1 MTIGK
6 RLILGFGSI
15 VGTLLLLFIV
25 NVVAGWR
32 ESSARNEFSSAIEN
46 KDTIA
51 KAQLQVMVNLHNL
64 DNFLLSG
71 DPRDEEKV
79 NKGMSLL
86 TDLVK
91 RGETQTSN
99 DTVKSAPSDTVNKAL
114 FQLEGIEANW
124 ADNFAKPLLAKRHQ
138 VDSGDA
144 TVSDLQIFYLQ
155 KDPASWLTKFT
166 AVLDDASGE
175 IKKASDDTKRSAER
189 ASLINSILTILLTIL
204 ALAVGVVAAYTTANS
219 ISAPL
224 THLITVAREIGDSG
238 DLDQNID
245 IHRQDEIGALAT
257 TFNNMV
263 AYLKEMASVSISVA
277 EGDLTVEVVPRSKRD
292 TLGNAFLRMS
302 HGLQDLVRTTRD
314 SAGQV
319 SAGSNQVAGAADE
332 SAKVSVQASSAIEEV
347 TSTMHEMS
355 INVQNVV
362 KNTQVQASSVAET
375 SASIDQMVT
384 SIQRVADT
392 ANVLLDIA
400 NRSREEVVTGIQT
413 MEKATDG
420 LNRTNKAIQSSAE
433 IINILGH
440 RADDIGKIIEVI
452 DDLAE
457 QTNLLALNAAIEAAR
472 AGEHGLGFAVV
483 ADEVR
488 KLAEKSTQ
496 STKEIADLIQSIQR
510 EARQAVENME
520 RSTRIVEEGLT
531 LGNDLGAALHK
542 ISNVV
547 TEVYKFSQEI
557 GAATNEQSVGST
569 QIAKAT
575 SRLTEITQEIN
586 SAVEEQASGAQAV
599 VRAMD
604 KMRELVQQS
613 ASSST
618 ELSAAAEQMLKLS
631 RNLLDSMDRFV
642 LDRAAQQ
649 QSRNAEPSAPRRQRP
664 SGREREPEYAEL
676 VRT

>member
-1 MTIGK
+1 MSIGK
-6 RLILGFGSI
+6 KLYAGFGLVLVI
-15 VGTLLLLFIV
+15 LVGLFLVNTVAAFRERTLRADTAAAL
-25 NVVAGWR
+25 
-32 ESSARNEFSSAIEN
+32 ESVRTIE
-46 KDTIA
+46 TVR
-51 KAQLQVMVNLHNL
+51 LQIMLNRLNLN
-64 DNFLLSG
+64 NFLLSG

-79 NKGMSLL
+79 NKGT
-86 TDLVK
+86 TDLADSLK
-91 RGETQTSN
+91 RGESQAS
-99 DTVKSAPSDTVNKAL
+99 SDLLRTAL
-114 FQLEGIEANW
+114 IQVESTEASW
-124 ADNFAKPLLAKRHQ
+124 SDNFAKPLLAKRHQ

-155 KDPASWLTKFT
+155 KDPASWLTKSSG
-166 AVLDDASGE
+166 VLDQTTTEIAKAFDETAKTAS
-175 IKKASDDTKRSAER
+175 R
-189 ASLINSILTILLTIL
+189 ASAWSTGATTLGTLLAILSGIFVAYYTAKSITQ
-204 ALAVGVVAAYTTANS
+204 
-219 ISAPL
+219 PL

-238 DLDQNID
+238 DLNQNID
-245 IHRQDEIGALAT
+245 IHRNDEIGALAT
-257 TFNNMV
+257 TFNNLV
-263 AYLKEMASVSISVA
+263 AYLKEMAGVSMAVA

-302 HGLQDLVRTTRD
+302 HGLQEIVRTTRD

-392 ANVLLDIA
+392 AKVLLDIA
-400 NRSREEVVTGIQT
+400 NRSREEVVVGIQT
-413 MEKATDG
+413 MEKTTDG

-440 RADDIGKIIEVI
+440 RADDIGRIIEVI

-510 EARQAVENME
+510 EAKQAVENMD
-520 RSTRIVEEGLT
+520 RSTRIVEEGLS
-531 LGNDLGAALHK
+531 LGNDLGTALHK

-557 GAATNEQSVGST
+557 GAATNEQSVGSA

-575 SRLTEITQEIN
+575 GRLTEITQEIN

-642 LDRAAQQ
+642 LDRSS
-649 QSRNAEPSAPRRQRP
+649 QSKARRDFSSVRRGTEQAN
-664 SGREREPEYAEL
+664 SHDVEYAEL
-676 VRT
+676 VRS

>member
-6 RLILGFGSI
+6 KLYAGFGLILVI
-15 VGTLLLLFIV
+15 LAVLFLV
-25 NVVAGWR
+25 NIFAGYF
-32 ESSARNEFSSAIEN
+32 EKSARNSAS
-46 KDTIA
+46 TA
-51 KAQLQVMVNLHNL
+51 L
-64 DNFLLSG
+64 DSVRIVEAVRYQIMLNRLNMNNFLLSG
-71 DPRDEEKV
+71 DPRDEDKV
-79 NKGMSLL
+79 NKGL
-86 TDLVK
+86 TDMADLIR
-91 RGETQTSN
+91 RGEAQATNDAVHTALIQVESTETS
-99 DTVKSAPSDTVNKAL
+99 
-114 FQLEGIEANW
+114 W
-124 ADNFAKPLLAKRHQ
+124 ADNFAKPLIAKRHQ

-155 KDPASWLTKFT
+155 KDPSSWLAKSST
-166 AVLDDASGE
+166 VLDQSNAEISKFLEQSTKSANNAS
-175 IKKASDDTKRSAER
+175 IVSA
-189 ASLINSILTILLTIL
+189 IVTIGGTLF
-204 ALAVGVVAAYTTANS
+204 AVVAGILIALWTAKS
-219 ISAPL
+219 ITEPL
-224 THLITVAREIGDSG
+224 NHLMTVTREIGDSG

-245 IHRQDEIGALAT
+245 IHRNDEIGALAT

-263 AYLKEMASVSISVA
+263 AYLKEMAGVSMSVA

-302 HGLQDLVRTTRD
+302 HGLQQLVRITRD

-332 SAKVSVQASSAIEEV
+332 SAKVNVQASSAIEEV

-362 KNTQVQASSVAET
+362 KNTQLQASSVAET

-392 ANVLLDIA
+392 AKVLLDIA

-420 LNRTNKAIQSSAE
+420 LNRTNQAIQSSAE

-520 RSTRIVEEGLT
+520 RSTRIVEEGLN
-531 LGNDLGAALHK
+531 LGNELGSALHK

-547 TEVYKFSQEI
+547 SEVYKFSQEI
-557 GAATNEQSVGST
+557 GAATNEQSVGSA

-575 SRLTEITQEIN
+575 GRLTEITQEIN

-631 RNLLDSMDRFV
+631 RNLLDGMDRFV
-642 LDRAAQQ
+642 LDRAA
-649 QSRNAEPSAPRRQRP
+649 RQRLR
-664 SGREREPEYAEL
+664 GQEPRGKRRNSEEDRDQETVYAEL
-676 VRT
+676 ARS

>member
-6 RLILGFGSI
+6 KLYVGFGAILG
-15 VGTLLLLFIV
+15 VLLVLFLV
-25 NVVAGWR
+25 NLYAAFK
-32 ESSARNEFSSAIEN
+32 EQSARGDAKVALESVRTIEAVRYQIMLN
-46 KDTIA
+46 RN
-51 KAQLQVMVNLHNL
+51 NLN
-64 DNFLLSG
+64 NFLLSG
-71 DPRDEEKV
+71 DPRDEDKV
-79 NKGMSLL
+79 NHGLADVVEL
-86 TDLVK
+86 IK
-91 RGETQTSN
+91 RGESVSGSEMLRTAMIQVES
-99 DTVKSAPSDTVNKAL
+99 
-114 FQLEGIEANW
+114 LEASWG
-124 ADNFAKPLLAKRHQ
+124 DNFAKPLLAKRHQ

-155 KDPASWLTKFT
+155 KDPTSWLTKSS
-166 AVLDDASGE
+166 AVLDQTSVQ
-175 IKKASDDTKRSAER
+175 ITKSLDDTTSSANR
-189 ASLINSILTILLTIL
+189 ASNFSTGLTTVGTLIAVFAGVFVAFYTAKSITE
-204 ALAVGVVAAYTTANS
+204 
-219 ISAPL
+219 PL

-245 IHRQDEIGALAT
+245 IHRNDEIGALAT

-263 AYLKEMASVSISVA
+263 AYLKEMAGVSMAVA
-277 EGDLTVEVVPRSKRD
+277 EGDLAVEVVPRSKRD

-319 SAGSNQVAGAADE
+319 AAGSNQVAGAADE

-392 ANVLLDIA
+392 AKVLLDIA
-400 NRSREEVVTGIQT
+400 NRSREEVGTGIAT

-420 LNRTNKAIQSSAE
+420 LNRTNHAIQSSAE

-520 RSTRIVEEGLT
+520 RSTRIVEEGLS
-531 LGNDLGAALHK
+531 LGNDLGSALHK

-557 GAATNEQSVGST
+557 GAATNEQSVGSA

-575 SRLTEITQEIN
+575 GRLTEITQEIN

-642 LDRAAQQ
+642 LESSSAQGRARREQPPS
-649 QSRNAEPSAPRRQRP
+649 SRRRAGSQR
-664 SGREREPEYAEL
+664 ENEMEYVEMS
-676 VRT
+676 RS

>member
-6 RLILGFGSI
+6 QLYRGFGVILAMLAILLVVDLAALWKAKSASNEAAA
-15 VGTLLLLFIV
+15 TL
-25 NVVAGWR
+25 
-32 ESSARNEFSSAIEN
+32 ESVRTAEAVRYQIMQNR
-46 KDTIA
+46 
-51 KAQLQVMVNLHNL
+51 LNLN
-64 DNFLLSG
+64 NFLLSG
-71 DPRDEEKV
+71 DPRDEDKV
-79 NKGMSLL
+79 NRGFTDLS
-86 TDLVK
+86 DLVK
-91 RGETQTSN
+91 RGQSQTSN
-99 DTVKSAPSDTVNKAL
+99 EFLHTAL
-114 FQLEGIEANW
+114 IQVEGTEASW

-155 KDPASWLTKFT
+155 KDPASWLAKSSV
-166 AVLDDASGE
+166 VLDQASSD
-175 IKKASDDTKRSAER
+175 ISKALSESQAGAAR
-189 ASLINSILTILLTIL
+189 ASTISGLIVIVGALSAIAFGVITALKTSKSITE
-204 ALAVGVVAAYTTANS
+204 
-219 ISAPL
+219 PL
-224 THLITVAREIGDSG
+224 QHLITVAQEIGDSG
-238 DLDQNID
+238 DLDQSID
-245 IHRQDEIGALAT
+245 IHRNDEIGALAT

-263 AYLKEMASVSISVA
+263 AYLKEMASVSMAVA
-277 EGDLTVEVVPRSKRD
+277 EGDLTVEVAPRSKRD
-292 TLGNAFLRMS
+292 TLGNAFLRMNL
-302 HGLQDLVRTTRD
+302 GLREIVRTTRD
-314 SAGQV
+314 AASQV

-332 SAKVSVQASSAIEEV
+332 SAKVNVQASSAIEEV

-392 ANVLLDIA
+392 AKVLLDIA

-420 LNRTNKAIQSSAE
+420 LNRTNRAIQSSAE

-520 RSTRIVEEGLT
+520 HSTRIVEEGLS
-531 LGNDLGAALHK
+531 LGNELGSALHK
-542 ISNVV
+542 ISDVV
-547 TEVYKFSQEI
+547 TEVYKFSHEI
-557 GAATNEQSVGST
+557 GAATNEQSVGSS

-575 SRLTEITQEIN
+575 NRLTEITQEIN

-631 RNLLDSMDRFV
+631 RNLLDNMDRFV
-642 LDRAAQQ
+642 IDRTAQTH
-649 QSRNAEPSAPRRQRP
+649 PRREGAANRRP
-664 SGREREPEYAEL
+664 SRAQESREYELEAVGRR
-676 VRT
+676 

>member
-6 RLILGFGSI
+6 KLYGGFGLILAILF
-15 VGTLLLLFIV
+15 VLFIV
-25 NVVAGWR
+25 NIFAGWKQ
-32 ESSARNEFSSAIEN
+32 SSASKDSSSALEALRTVESVRNQIMSN
-46 KDTIA
+46 R
-51 KAQLQVMVNLHNL
+51 LNMN
-64 DNFLLSG
+64 NFLLSG

-79 NKGMSLL
+79 NKGL
-86 TDLVK
+86 TDISDQIK
-91 RGETQTSN
+91 RGESN
-99 DTVKSAPSDTVNKAL
+99 ASSDAVRTAL
-114 FQLEGIEANW
+114 IQVESTEASW
-124 ADNFAKPLLAKRHQ
+124 ADNFAKPLIAKRHQ

-155 KDPASWLTKFT
+155 KDPSSWLSKSSV
-166 AVLDDASGE
+166 VLDQSNEDVRKFQDE
-175 IKKASDDTKRSAER
+175 TTKSANR
-189 ASLINSILTILLTIL
+189 ASTVSFWVTVGGTFL
-204 ALAVGVVAAYTTANS
+204 ALLAGGIIAFLTAKS
-219 ISAPL
+219 ITEPL

-245 IHRQDEIGALAT
+245 IHRNDEIGALAT
-257 TFNNMV
+257 AFNNMV
-263 AYLKEMASVSISVA
+263 AYLKEMASVSMAVA
-277 EGDLTVEVVPRSKRD
+277 EGDLSVEVVPRSKRD

-392 ANVLLDIA
+392 AKVLLDIA

-420 LNRTNKAIQSSAE
+420 LNRTNQAIQSSAE
-433 IINILGH
+433 IINMLGH

-531 LGNDLGAALHK
+531 LGNDLGSALHK

-547 TEVYKFSQEI
+547 KI
-557 GAATNEQSVGST
+557 G
-569 QIAKAT
+569 
-575 SRLTEITQEIN
+575 
-586 SAVEEQASGAQAV
+586 
-599 VRAMD
+599 RAH
-604 KMRELVQQS
+604 V
-613 ASSST
+613 
-618 ELSAAAEQMLKLS
+618 
-631 RNLLDSMDRFV
+631 
-642 LDRAAQQ
+642 
-649 QSRNAEPSAPRRQRP
+649 
-664 SGREREPEYAEL
+664 
-676 VRT
+676 

>member
-1 MTIGK
+1 LLVLINLVAALRAGSTRAAAESTFQSVRTLESIRHQIMLN
-6 RLILGFGSI
+6 RLSL
-15 VGTLLLLFIV
+15 
-25 NVVAGWR
+25 N
-32 ESSARNEFSSAIEN
+32 
-46 KDTIA
+46 
-51 KAQLQVMVNLHNL
+51 
-64 DNFLLSG
+64 NFLLSG
-71 DPRDEEKV
+71 DPRDEDKV
-79 NKGMSLL
+79 NHGIN
-86 TDLVK
+86 DLSDLFK
-91 RGETQTSN
+91 RGEAQTSSN
-99 DTVKSAPSDTVNKAL
+99 AL
-114 FQLEGIEANW
+114 RTALLQVESTEASW

-155 KDPASWLTKFT
+155 KDPSSWLEKSSAILDHTDVEISNALTDST
-166 AVLDDASGE
+166 A
-175 IKKASDDTKRSAER
+175 SADR
-189 ASLINSILTILLTIL
+189 AGNWSNGITIAGTLLTIIF
-204 ALAVGVVAAYTTANS
+204 GGFVAFYTAKS
-219 ISAPL
+219 ISQPL
-224 THLITVAREIGDSG
+224 SHLITVAREIGDSG

-245 IHRQDEIGALAT
+245 IHRNDEIGALAT

-263 AYLKEMASVSISVA
+263 AYLKEMASVSMAVA
-277 EGDLTVEVVPRSKRD
+277 EGDLTVEVIPRSKRD

-392 ANVLLDIA
+392 AKVLLDIA
-400 NRSREEVVTGIQT
+400 NRSREEVVVGIQT
-413 MEKATDG
+413 MEKTTDG

-433 IINILGH
+433 IINVLGH
-440 RADDIGKIIEVI
+440 RADDIGRIIEVI

-520 RSTRIVEEGLT
+520 RSTRIVEEGLSF
-531 LGNDLGAALHK
+531 GNDLGSALHK

-557 GAATNEQSVGST
+557 GAATNEQSVGSS

-575 SRLTEITQEIN
+575 GRLTEITQEIN

-631 RNLLDSMDRFV
+631 RNLLESMDRFV
-642 LDRAAQQ
+642 LDRSGLLRTRREAVS
-649 QSRNAEPSAPRRQRP
+649 SRRSPDSHRSEDL
-664 SGREREPEYAEL
+664 EYAEIS
-676 VRT
+676 RS

>member
-6 RLILGFGSI
+6 KLYAGFGVILIILSA
-15 VGTLLLLFIV
+15 LFVV
-25 NVVAGWR
+25 NIIAGFKER
-32 ESSARNEFSSAIEN
+32 SARTDA
-46 KDTIA
+46 TA
-51 KAQLQVMVNLHNL
+51 AL
-64 DNFLLSG
+64 DSVRTVESVRYQIMLNRLNMNNFLLSG

-79 NKGMSLL
+79 NKGL
-86 TDLVK
+86 TDIVDLTK
-91 RGETQTSN
+91 RGESQANN
-99 DTVKSAPSDTVNKAL
+99 DGVRTAL
-114 FQLEGIEANW
+114 IQVESTEASW
-124 ADNFAKPLLAKRHQ
+124 ADNFAKPLIAKRHQ

-155 KDPASWLTKFT
+155 KDPASWLTKSSV
-166 AVLDDASGE
+166 VLDQSNVE
-175 IKKASDDTKRSAER
+175 INKFREETNSSANR
-189 ASLINSILTILLTIL
+189 MSTFSTWVTTGGTLL
-204 ALAVGVVAAYTTANS
+204 ALIAGGFIAFLTAKS
-219 ISAPL
+219 ITEPL

-245 IHRQDEIGALAT
+245 IHRNDEIGALAT

-263 AYLKEMASVSISVA
+263 AYLKEMACVAMSVA
-277 EGDLTVEVVPRSKRD
+277 EGDLAVEVVPRSKRD
-292 TLGNAFLRMS
+292 TLGNAFVRMS
-302 HGLQDLVRTTRD
+302 HGLQELVRTTRD

-319 SAGSNQVAGAADE
+319 SSGSTQVAGAADE

-392 ANVLLDIA
+392 AKVLLDIA

-413 MEKATDG
+413 MEKTTDG
-420 LNRTNKAIQSSAE
+420 LNRTNQAIQSSAE

-520 RSTRIVEEGLT
+520 RSTRIVEEGLS
-531 LGNDLGAALHK
+531 LGNDLGSALHK

-557 GAATNEQSVGST
+557 GAATNEQSVGSS

-642 LDRAAQQ
+642 LDRNAPSHARRGDSPKQQ
-649 QSRNAEPSAPRRQRP
+649 RRGPDSR
-664 SGREREPEYAEL
+664 REQEHEYAEL
-676 VRT
+676 ARS

>member
-1 MTIGK
+1 MKIGK
-6 RLILGFGSI
+6 KLYVGFGA
-15 VGTLLLLFIV
+15 VLAVLVLLLVV
-25 NVVAGWR
+25 NIFAGLR
-32 ESSARNEFSSAIEN
+32 QRSARLDASTALESVRTIEAVRYQIMLN
-46 KDTIA
+46 R
-51 KAQLQVMVNLHNL
+51 LNLN
-64 DNFLLSG
+64 NYLLSG

-79 NKGMSLL
+79 NKG
-86 TDLVK
+86 LVDIADAIK
-91 RGETQTSN
+91 RGAAQDGSDN
-99 DTVKSAPSDTVNKAL
+99 LKSALTQV
-114 FQLEGIEANW
+114 ETTEASW

-138 VDSGDA
+138 VDAGDA

-155 KDPASWLTKFT
+155 KDPSSWLTKSSV
-166 AVLDDASGE
+166 VLDRTNDDISKSLDETSKSANTASN
-175 IKKASDDTKRSAER
+175 ASTA
-189 ASLINSILTILLTIL
+189 ATVGGTLFAMLLGLLIAYYTAKSITD
-204 ALAVGVVAAYTTANS
+204 
-219 ISAPL
+219 PL
-224 THLITVAREIGDSG
+224 THLITVAREIADSG
-238 DLDQNID
+238 DLNQNID
-245 IHRQDEIGALAT
+245 IHRTDEIGALAT

-263 AYLKEMASVSISVA
+263 AYLKEMAAVSMAVA
-277 EGDLTVEVVPRSKRD
+277 EGDLTIEVAPRSKRD
-292 TLGNAFLRMS
+292 TLGNAFSRMS

-392 ANVLLDIA
+392 AKVLLDIA
-400 NRSREEVVTGIQT
+400 NRSREEVVTGIKT

-420 LNRTNKAIQSSAE
+420 LNRTNHAIQSSAE

-520 RSTRIVEEGLT
+520 RSTRIVEEGLS

-542 ISNVV
+542 IENVV

-557 GAATNEQSVGST
+557 GAATNEQSVGSS

-642 LDRAAQQ
+642 LDRSVHTKGRRSETPGARRSGES
-649 QSRNAEPSAPRRQRP
+649 SRDSE
-664 SGREREPEYAEL
+664 EFEYAEL
-676 VRT
+676 ARP

>member
-6 RLILGFGSI
+6 RLYVGFGSI
-15 VGTLLLLFIV
+15 LVILVALFIV
-25 NVVAGWR
+25 NWIAGIK
-32 ESSARNEFSSAIEN
+32 ESSARKDASTALESVRAIEAVRYQIMLN
-46 KDTIA
+46 R
-51 KAQLQVMVNLHNL
+51 LNLN
-64 DNFLLSG
+64 NFLLSG

-79 NKGMSLL
+79 TRGLQDV
-86 TDLVK
+86 TDIMK
-91 RGETQTSN
+91 RGESQAGSELLRTSLAQ
-99 DTVKSAPSDTVNKAL
+99 V
-114 FQLEGIEANW
+114 EGTETSW

-155 KDPASWLTKFT
+155 KDPASWLLKSS
-166 AVLDDASGE
+166 AVLDQSNVDITKSL
-175 IKKASDDTKRSAER
+175 DDSTKSAQR
-189 ASLINSILTILLTIL
+189 ASNFSIGITTLGTL
-204 ALAVGVVAAYTTANS
+204 ATVLAGFFVAFSTAKS
-219 ISAPL
+219 ITEPL

-245 IHRQDEIGALAT
+245 IHRNDEIGALAT

-263 AYLKEMASVSISVA
+263 AYLKEMAGVSMAVA
-277 EGDLTVEVVPRSKRD
+277 EGDLSVEVVPRSKRD

-302 HGLQDLVRTTRD
+302 HGLQELVRTTRD
-314 SAGQV
+314 SASQV

-355 INVQNVV
+355 ITVQNVV

-384 SIQRVADT
+384 SINRVADT
-392 ANVLLDIA
+392 AKVLLDIA
-400 NRSREEVVTGIQT
+400 NRSREEVVNGIST

-420 LNRTNKAIQSSAE
+420 LNRTNQAIQSSAE
-433 IINILGH
+433 IINVLGH

-531 LGNDLGAALHK
+531 LGNDLGSALHK

-557 GAATNEQSVGST
+557 GAATNEQSVGSS

-575 SRLTEITQEIN
+575 GRLTEITQEIN

-642 LDRAAQQ
+642 LEQHAPQ
-649 QSRNAEPSAPRRQRP
+649 PSGPRRESPQGRRKRETH
-664 SGREREPEYAEL
+664 REREAEYAET
-676 VRT
+676 RS

>member
-6 RLILGFGSI
+6 KLYAGFG
-15 VGTLLLLFIV
+15 LLLGGLLILFIV
-25 NVVAGWR
+25 SVFAGWK
-32 ESSARNEFSSAIEN
+32 ESSARKDASSA
-46 KDTIA
+46 
-51 KAQLQVMVNLHNL
+51 L
-64 DNFLLSG
+64 DGVRTVEAVRYQIMLNRLNMNNFLLSG

-79 NKGMSLL
+79 NKGLA
-86 TDLVK
+86 DIVDQIK
-91 RGETQTSN
+91 RGESN
-99 DTVKSAPSDTVNKAL
+99 ASSEAVRTAL
-114 FQLEGIEANW
+114 IQVESTEASW
-124 ADNFAKPLLAKRHQ
+124 ADNFAKPLIAKRHQ

-155 KDPASWLTKFT
+155 KDPSSWLTKSSV
-166 AVLDDASGE
+166 VLDQSNAD
-175 IKKASDDTKRSAER
+175 ITKFQDDTAKSANR
-189 ASLINSILTILLTIL
+189 ASALSTWVTGVGTFL
-204 ALAVGVVAAYTTANS
+204 ALLAGGIIAFLTAKS
-219 ISAPL
+219 ITEPL

-245 IHRQDEIGALAT
+245 IHRNDEIGALAT

-263 AYLKEMASVSISVA
+263 AYLKEMASVSMAVA

-292 TLGNAFLRMS
+292 TLGNAFMRMS

-392 ANVLLDIA
+392 AKVLLDIA

-531 LGNDLGAALHK
+531 LGNDLGSALHK

-557 GAATNEQSVGST
+557 GAATNEQSVGSS

-575 SRLTEITQEIN
+575 SRLTEITQEIS

-631 RNLLDSMDRFV
+631 RNLLDSMDKFV
-642 LDRAAQQ
+642 LDRATQQ
-649 QSRNAEPSAPRRQRP
+649 RQRRAD
-664 SGREREPEYAEL
+664 SSYGKRRNIESDRDQQPEYAEMT
-676 VRT
+676 RS

>member
-6 RLILGFGSI
+6 QLYRGFGVILVMLAILLVVDLAALWKAKSASNEAAA
-15 VGTLLLLFIV
+15 TL
-25 NVVAGWR
+25 
-32 ESSARNEFSSAIEN
+32 ESVRTAEAVRYQIMQNR
-46 KDTIA
+46 
-51 KAQLQVMVNLHNL
+51 LNLN
-64 DNFLLSG
+64 NFLLSG
-71 DPRDEEKV
+71 DPRDEDKV
-79 NKGMSLL
+79 NKGFTELS
-86 TDLVK
+86 DLIK
-91 RGETQTSN
+91 RGQSQTSN
-99 DTVKSAPSDTVNKAL
+99 DFLRTAL
-114 FQLEGIEANW
+114 IQVEGTEASW

-155 KDPASWLTKFT
+155 KDPASWLAKSS
-166 AVLDDASGE
+166 AVLDQANSDIS
-175 IKKASDDTKRSAER
+175 KALNESQAAAAR
-189 ASLINSILTILLTIL
+189 ASTISGLIVVVGALSAIGFGVLTALRTSRSITE
-204 ALAVGVVAAYTTANS
+204 
-219 ISAPL
+219 PL
-224 THLITVAREIGDSG
+224 QHLISVAQEIGDSG
-238 DLDQNID
+238 DLDQSID
-245 IHRQDEIGALAT
+245 IHRNDEIGALAT

-263 AYLKEMASVSISVA
+263 AYLKEMASVSMAVA
-277 EGDLTVEVVPRSKRD
+277 EGDLTVEVAPRSKRD
-292 TLGNAFLRMS
+292 TLGNAFLRMNL
-302 HGLQDLVRTTRD
+302 GLQEIVRTTRD
-314 SAGQV
+314 AASQV

-362 KNTQVQASSVAET
+362 KNTQMQASSVAET

-392 ANVLLDIA
+392 AKVLLDIA

-420 LNRTNKAIQSSAE
+420 LNRTNRAIQSSAE

-520 RSTRIVEEGLT
+520 HSTRIVEEGLS
-531 LGNDLGAALHK
+531 LGNELGSALHK

-547 TEVYKFSQEI
+547 SEVYKFSQEI
-557 GAATNEQSVGST
+557 GAATNEQSVGSS

-575 SRLTEITQEIN
+575 NRLTEITQEIN

-631 RNLLDSMDRFV
+631 RNLLDNMDRFV
-642 LDRAAQQ
+642 IDRAAQT
-649 QSRNAEPSAPRRQRP
+649 RQRREGSTNRRP
-664 SGREREPEYAEL
+664 AAAQESRDYELEEVGRP
-676 VRT
+676 

>member
-1 MTIGK
+1 MTI
-6 RLILGFGSI
+6 
-15 VGTLLLLFIV
+15 
-25 NVVAGWR
+25 
-32 ESSARNEFSSAIEN
+32 
-46 KDTIA
+46 
-51 KAQLQVMVNLHNL
+51 KAQLYKSFGWILGILTLLFVVDVVSLLMARSASNDVSNTLASERTIGEVRNQIMQNRLNLN
-64 DNFLLSG
+64 NFLLSG
-71 DPRDEEKV
+71 DPRDEDKV
-79 NKGMSLL
+79 NKGFGEL
-86 TDLVK
+86 TDIMK
-91 RGETQTSN
+91 NGQSQTAN
-99 DTVKSAPSDTVNKAL
+99 ERLRTAL
-114 FQLEGIEANW
+114 IQVESTEASW

-155 KDPASWLTKFT
+155 KDPASWLTKSST
-166 AVLDDASGE
+166 VLDG
-175 IKKASDDTKRSAER
+175 
-189 ASLINSILTILLTIL
+189 
-204 ALAVGVVAAYTTANS
+204 ANS
-219 ISAPL
+219 DIETALKQSEDRATLASRISFAIIILGTLGAIGFGLWQALRTAKSITEPL
-224 THLITVAREIGDSG
+224 QHLITVAQEIGNSG

-245 IHRQDEIGALAT
+245 IHRNDEIGALAT

-263 AYLKEMASVSISVA
+263 AYLKEMASVSMAVA
-277 EGDLTVEVVPRSKRD
+277 EGDLTVEVTPRSKRD
-292 TLGNAFLRMS
+292 TLGNAFIRMS
-302 HGLQDLVRTTRD
+302 HGLQEIVRSTRD
-314 SAGQV
+314 SASQV

-332 SAKVSVQASSAIEEV
+332 SAKVGVQASSAIEEV

-362 KNTQVQASSVAET
+362 KNTQIQASSVAET

-392 ANVLLDIA
+392 AKVLLDIA
-400 NRSREEVVTGIQT
+400 NRSREEVLTGIQT
-413 MEKATDG
+413 MEKTTDG
-420 LNRTNKAIQSSAE
+420 LNRTNRAIQSSAE

-520 RSTRIVEEGLT
+520 HSTRIVEEGLN
-531 LGNDLGAALHK
+531 LGNDLGSALHK
-542 ISNVV
+542 ISDVV

-557 GAATNEQSVGST
+557 GAATNEQSVGSA

-575 SRLTEITQEIN
+575 NRLTEITQEIN

-631 RNLLDSMDRFV
+631 RNLLDTMDRFV
-642 LDRAAQQ
+642 IDRAAQLRRHREAPA
-649 QSRNAEPSAPRRQRP
+649 SRRRAVAEE
-664 SGREREPEYAEL
+664 SGDYEYAEL
-676 VRT
+676 TRS

>member
-6 RLILGFGSI
+6 QLYRSFGLIVLILFGLLLVDIGSI
-15 VGTLLLLFIV
+15 WKAHSANDDAKNTL
-25 NVVAGWR
+25 
-32 ESSARNEFSSAIEN
+32 ESVQTIEKVRSQIMQN
-46 KDTIA
+46 R
-51 KAQLQVMVNLHNL
+51 LNLN
-64 DNFLLSG
+64 NFLLSG
-71 DPRDEEKV
+71 DPRDEDKV
-79 NKGMSLL
+79 NKGF
-86 TDLVK
+86 TDLADAVK
-91 RGETQTSN
+91 SGQSQTSN
-99 DTVKSAPSDTVNKAL
+99 ELLRTAL
-114 FQLEGIEANW
+114 IQVESTEASW

-155 KDPASWLTKFT
+155 KDPASWLAKSS
-166 AVLDDASGE
+166 AVLDQTSTDIGKDRAKS
-175 IKKASDDTKRSAER
+175 ER
-189 ASLINSILTILLTIL
+189 AAAWASNISFLIVVVGTLFAIVFGLFQAVRTAKSITD
-204 ALAVGVVAAYTTANS
+204 
-219 ISAPL
+219 PL
-224 THLITVAREIGDSG
+224 QHLITVAQEIGNSG

-245 IHRQDEIGALAT
+245 IHRNDEIGALAT

-263 AYLKEMASVSISVA
+263 AYLKEMAGVSMAVA
-277 EGDLTVEVVPRSKRD
+277 EGDLTVEVTPRSKRD
-292 TLGNAFLRMS
+292 TLGNAFMRMS
-302 HGLQDLVRTTRD
+302 HGLQEIVRSTRD
-314 SAGQV
+314 SASQV

-392 ANVLLDIA
+392 AKVLLDIA
-400 NRSREEVVTGIQT
+400 NRSREEVQTGIQT
-413 MEKATDG
+413 MEKTTDG
-420 LNRTNKAIQSSAE
+420 LNRTNRAIQSSAE

-520 RSTRIVEEGLT
+520 HSTRIVEEGLN
-531 LGNDLGAALHK
+531 LGNDLGSALHK
-542 ISNVV
+542 ISDVV

-557 GAATNEQSVGST
+557 GAATNEQSVGSA

-575 SRLTEITQEIN
+575 NRLTEITQEIN

-618 ELSAAAEQMLKLS
+618 QLSAAAEQMLKLS
-631 RNLLDSMDRFV
+631 RNLLDTMDRFV
-642 LDRAAQQ
+642 IDRAGQTRHRRDAF
-649 QSRNAEPSAPRRQRP
+649 AGRRQASP
-664 SGREREPEYAEL
+664 QETGELEYAEMT
-676 VRT
+676 RS

>member
-6 RLILGFGSI
+6 KLYAGFGLILGI
-15 VGTLLLLFIV
+15 LLALFVV
-25 NVVAGWR
+25 NIFAGLKER
-32 ESSARNEFSSAIEN
+32 SARADAS
-46 KDTIA
+46 
-51 KAQLQVMVNLHNL
+51 KAL
-64 DNFLLSG
+64 DSVRIVESVRYQIMLNRLNINNFLLSG
-71 DPRDEEKV
+71 DPRDEDKV
-79 NKGMSLL
+79 NKGLSDI
-86 TDLVK
+86 TDLIK
-91 RGETQTSN
+91 HGESQETNEAVHT
-99 DTVKSAPSDTVNKAL
+99 AL
-114 FQLEGIEANW
+114 IQVESTEATW
-124 ADNFAKPLLAKRHQ
+124 ADNFAKPLIAKRHQ

-155 KDPASWLTKFT
+155 KDPSSWLTKSSVVLDQSNAEISKFLKET
-166 AVLDDASGE
+166 TESASRMSTFSTWMTTGGTFFALLAGGFIAVLTA
-175 IKKASDDTKRSAER
+175 K
-189 ASLINSILTILLTIL
+189 SITE
-204 ALAVGVVAAYTTANS
+204 
-219 ISAPL
+219 PL

-245 IHRQDEIGALAT
+245 IHRNDEIGALAT

-263 AYLKEMASVSISVA
+263 AYLKEMASVSMAVA
-277 EGDLTVEVVPRSKRD
+277 EGDLAVEIVPRSKRD
-292 TLGNAFLRMS
+292 TLGNAFIRMS
-302 HGLQDLVRTTRD
+302 HGLQELVRTTRD
-314 SAGQV
+314 SASQV

-392 ANVLLDIA
+392 AKVLLDIA

-413 MEKATDG
+413 MEKTTDG
-420 LNRTNKAIQSSAE
+420 LNRTNQAIQSSAE

-520 RSTRIVEEGLT
+520 RSTRIVEEGLS
-531 LGNDLGAALHK
+531 LGNDLGSALHK

-557 GAATNEQSVGST
+557 GAATNEQSVGSS

-642 LDRAAQQ
+642 LDR
-649 QSRNAEPSAPRRQRP
+649 SAPAHSHRGDSQRQRRGGD
-664 SGREREPEYAEL
+664 SHREQELEYAEL
-676 VRT
+676 ARS

>member
-1 MTIGK
+1 MSIGK
-6 RLILGFGSI
+6 KLYAGFGLVLVI
-15 VGTLLLLFIV
+15 LVGLFLVNTVAAFRERTLRADTAAAL
-25 NVVAGWR
+25 
-32 ESSARNEFSSAIEN
+32 ESVRTIE
-46 KDTIA
+46 TVR
-51 KAQLQVMVNLHNL
+51 LQIMLNRLNLN
-64 DNFLLSG
+64 NFLLSG

-79 NKGMSLL
+79 NKGT
-86 TDLVK
+86 TDLADSLK
-91 RGETQTSN
+91 RGESQAS
-99 DTVKSAPSDTVNKAL
+99 SDLLRTAL
-114 FQLEGIEANW
+114 IQVESTEASW
-124 ADNFAKPLLAKRHQ
+124 SDNFAKPLLAKRHQ

-155 KDPASWLTKFT
+155 KDPASWLTKSSG
-166 AVLDDASGE
+166 VLDQTTTEIAKAFDETAKTAS
-175 IKKASDDTKRSAER
+175 R
-189 ASLINSILTILLTIL
+189 ASAWRMGATTLGTLLAILSGIFVAYYTAKSITQ
-204 ALAVGVVAAYTTANS
+204 
-219 ISAPL
+219 PL

-238 DLDQNID
+238 DLNQNID
-245 IHRQDEIGALAT
+245 IHRNDEIGALAT
-257 TFNNMV
+257 TFNNLV
-263 AYLKEMASVSISVA
+263 AYLKEMAGVSMAVA

-302 HGLQDLVRTTRD
+302 HGLQEIVRTTRD

-392 ANVLLDIA
+392 AKVLLDIA
-400 NRSREEVVTGIQT
+400 NRSREEVVVGIQT
-413 MEKATDG
+413 MEKTTDG

-440 RADDIGKIIEVI
+440 RADDIGRIIEVI

-510 EARQAVENME
+510 EAKQAVENMD
-520 RSTRIVEEGLT
+520 RSTRIVEEGLS
-531 LGNDLGAALHK
+531 LGNDLGTALHK

-557 GAATNEQSVGST
+557 GAATNEQSVGSA

-575 SRLTEITQEIN
+575 GRLTEITQEIN

-642 LDRAAQQ
+642 LDRSSQAKARRDFSSVRRGTEQAN
-649 QSRNAEPSAPRRQRP
+649 SRDV
-664 SGREREPEYAEL
+664 EYAEL
-676 VRT
+676 VRS